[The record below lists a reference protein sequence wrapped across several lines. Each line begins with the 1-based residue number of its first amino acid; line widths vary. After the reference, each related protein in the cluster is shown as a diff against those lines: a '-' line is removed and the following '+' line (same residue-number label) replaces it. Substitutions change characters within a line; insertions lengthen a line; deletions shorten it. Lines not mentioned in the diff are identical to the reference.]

1 MADTKIKFCGLR
13 REEDVKFAASLGA
26 GFMGFILTDRFR
38 RFIEPEEAG
47 RLKQFVPAS
56 CKTVGVFVDEPLDYV
71 IESAELAD
79 LDMIQLHGSED
90 DAYIAQIKEK
100 TGLPVIKMVKP
111 VTIDD
116 IITARQSLAD
126 LILLDSGAGGT
137 GKVFD
142 WSLAERLGR
151 DYILA
156 GGLTPDNVG
165 EAVERLK
172 PFAVDVSS
180 GVETEGIKDFSKMK
194 AFAAEVRKI

>member
-13 REEDVKFAASLGA
+13 REEDVKYAASLGA
-26 GFMGFILTDRFR
+26 GYMGFILTDRFR
-38 RFIEPEEAG
+38 RYIEPSEVAI
-47 RLKQFVPAS
+47 LKAFVPAS
-56 CKTVGVFVDEPLDYV
+56 CKTVGVFVDEPVDYV
-71 IESAELAD
+71 VSAAKAAG
-79 LDMIQLHGSED
+79 LDMIQLHGAED
-90 DAYIAQIKEK
+90 EAYIAEVKEK
-100 TGLPVIKMVKP
+100 TGLPIIKMIKP
-111 VTIDD
+111 VSEDD

-142 WSLAERLGR
+142 WSLAENLGR

-156 GGLTPDNVG
+156 GGLTPENVG

-194 AFAAEVRKI
+194 AFAAEVRKL

>member
-13 REEDVKFAASLGA
+13 REEDVKYAASLDA

-38 RFIEPEEAG
+38 RYIEPSEVA
-47 RLKQFVPAS
+47 RLKAFVPAS
-56 CKTVGVFVDEPLDYV
+56 CKTVGVFVDEPVDYV
-71 IESAELAD
+71 VSAAKTAG
-79 LDMIQLHGSED
+79 LDMIQLHGNED
-90 DAYIAQIKEK
+90 DGYINDIKEK

-111 VTIDD
+111 VSESD
-116 IITARQSLAD
+116 IIAARHCVAD
-126 LILLDSGAGGT
+126 LILLDSGTGT

-142 WSLAERLGR
+142 WSLIRDLGR

-156 GGLTPDNVG
+156 GGLTPENVG

-180 GVETEGIKDFSKMK
+180 GVETEGIKDFLKMK
-194 AFAAEVRKI
+194 AFAAEVRKL

>member
-1 MADTKIKFCGLR
+1 MTDTKIKFCGLR
-13 REEDVKFAASLGA
+13 RDEDVKMAASLGA
-26 GFMGFILTDRFR
+26 DFYGFILTDRFKR
-38 RFIEPEEAG
+38 YVAPEEVA
-47 RLKQFVPAS
+47 RLKQYVS
-56 CKTVGVFVDEPLDYV
+56 SGKTVGVFVDESVDYV
-71 IESAELAD
+71 IGTAKTAK
-79 LDMIQLHGSED
+79 LDIIQLHGSED
-90 DAYIAQIKEK
+90 DSYITEIKEK
-100 TGLPVIKMVKP
+100 TGLPVIKMIKP
-111 VTIDD
+111 LSEND
-116 IITARQSLAD
+116 IITARQSAAD

-156 GGLTPDNVG
+156 GGLTPDNAH

-180 GVETEGIKDFSKMK
+180 GVETEGTKDFSKMK

>member
-1 MADTKIKFCGLR
+1 MTETKIKFCGLR
-13 REEDVKFAASLGA
+13 REEDVKYAASLDA
-26 GFMGFILTDRFR
+26 GFFGFILSERFKR
-38 RFIEPEEAG
+38 YIAPGEIRL
-47 RLKQFVPAS
+47 LKQFVPSNA
-56 CKTVGVFVDEPLDYV
+56 KTVGVFVDEPEEYV
-71 IESAELAD
+71 IACSKEAD

-90 DAYIAQIKEK
+90 DAYIMSIKEK

-111 VTIDD
+111 VSEGD
-116 IITARQSLAD
+116 IITARQSKAD

-142 WSLAERLGR
+142 WSLAETLGR

-156 GGLTPDNVG
+156 GGLTPANAG
-165 EAVERLK
+165 EAVKRLK

-180 GVETEGIKDFSKMK
+180 GVETEEIKDFSKMK

>member
-1 MADTKIKFCGLR
+1 MTETKIKFCGLR
-13 REEDVKFAASLGA
+13 HEEDVKYAASLDA
-26 GFMGFILTDRFR
+26 GFFGFILSERFKR
-38 RFIEPEEAG
+38 YIAPGEIR
-47 RLKQFVPAS
+47 RLKQFVPSNA
-56 CKTVGVFVDEPLDYV
+56 KTVGVFVDEPEEYV
-71 IESAELAD
+71 IACSKEAD

-90 DAYIAQIKEK
+90 DAYIMSIKEK

-111 VTIDD
+111 VSEGD
-116 IITARQSLAD
+116 IITARQSKAD

-142 WSLAERLGR
+142 WSLAENLGR

-156 GGLTPDNVG
+156 GGLTPANAG
-165 EAVERLK
+165 EAVKRLK

>member
-13 REEDVKFAASLGA
+13 REEDIKFAASLDA

-90 DAYIAQIKEK
+90 DAYVAEIKEK
-100 TGLPVIKMVKP
+100 TGLPVIKMIKP
-111 VTIDD
+111 ETIDD

-137 GKVFD
+137 GRVFD
-142 WSLAERLGR
+142 WSLAEKLGR

-156 GGLTPDNVG
+156 GGLTPENVG
-165 EAVERLK
+165 EAVERLR

-180 GVETEGIKDFSKMK
+180 GVETDGIKDFLKMK

>member
-1 MADTKIKFCGLR
+1 MTDTKIKFCGLR
-13 REEDVKFAASLGA
+13 REEDVKFAASLDA
-26 GFMGFILTDRFR
+26 GFFGFILSDRFKR
-38 RFIEPEEAG
+38 YVAPEKVALMKE
-47 RLKQFVPAS
+47 LVPSSA
-56 CKTVGVFVDEPLDYV
+56 KTVGVFVDEPADYV
-71 IESAELAD
+71 TAASNTAK
-79 LDMIQLHGSED
+79 LDMIQLHGNESE
-90 DAYIAQIKEK
+90 AYIAEIKEK

-111 VTIDD
+111 VSEDD
-116 IITARQSLAD
+116 IITARQSIAD

-142 WSLAERLGR
+142 WSLAEKLGR

-156 GGLTPDNVG
+156 GGLTPINVG
-165 EAVERLK
+165 DAVERLK

>member
-1 MADTKIKFCGLR
+1 MTDTKIKFCGLR
-13 REEDVKFAASLGA
+13 REEDVKFAASLDA
-26 GFMGFILTDRFR
+26 GFFGFILSDRFKR
-38 RFIEPEEAG
+38 YVAPEKVALMKE
-47 RLKQFVPAS
+47 LVPSSA
-56 CKTVGVFVDEPLDYV
+56 KTVGVFVDEPADYV
-71 IESAELAD
+71 TAASNTAK
-79 LDMIQLHGSED
+79 LDMIQLHGNESE
-90 DAYIAQIKEK
+90 AYIAEIKEK

-111 VTIDD
+111 VSEDD
-116 IITARQSLAD
+116 IITARQSIAD

-142 WSLAERLGR
+142 WSLAEKLGR

-156 GGLTPDNVG
+156 GGLTPVNVG
-165 EAVERLK
+165 DAVERLK

>member
-13 REEDVKFAASLGA
+13 REEDVKYAASLGA
-26 GFMGFILTDRFR
+26 GFMGFILSERFK
-38 RFIEPEEAG
+38 RFVKPEDVASF
-47 RLKQFVPAS
+47 RKFVPAS
-56 CKTVGVFVDEPLDYV
+56 TKTVGVFVDEPEDYV
-71 IESAELAD
+71 IGCAKTAK
-79 LDMIQLHGSED
+79 LDMIQLHGNED
-90 DAYIAQIKEK
+90 DGYINDIKEK

-111 VTIDD
+111 VSESD
-116 IITARQSLAD
+116 IIAARHCVAD
-126 LILLDSGAGGT
+126 LILLDSGTGT

-142 WSLAERLGR
+142 WSLIRDLDR

-156 GGLTPDNVG
+156 GGLTPENVG

-194 AFAAEVRKI
+194 AFAAEVRKL

>member
-1 MADTKIKFCGLR
+1 MTDTKIKFCGLR
-13 REEDVKFAASLGA
+13 REEDVKYAASLDA
-26 GFMGFILTDRFR
+26 GFFGFILSDRFKR
-38 RFIEPEEAG
+38 YVAPEKVALMKE
-47 RLKQFVPAS
+47 FVPSSA
-56 CKTVGVFVDEPLDYV
+56 KTVGVFVDEALDYV
-71 IESAELAD
+71 ISTAKTAK
-79 LDMIQLHGSED
+79 LDMIQLHGNESE
-90 DAYIAQIKEK
+90 AYIAEIKEK

-111 VTIDD
+111 VSEDD
-116 IITARQSLAD
+116 IITARQSIAD

-142 WSLAERLGR
+142 WSLAEKLGR

-156 GGLTPDNVG
+156 GGLTPVNVG
-165 EAVERLK
+165 DAVERLK

>member
-1 MADTKIKFCGLR
+1 MTDTKIKFCGLR
-13 REEDVKFAASLGA
+13 REEDVKFAASLDA
-26 GFMGFILTDRFR
+26 DFMGFILTDRFKR
-38 RFIEPEEAG
+38 YIAPEEVA
-47 RLKQFVPAS
+47 RLKEFVS
-56 CKTVGVFVDEPLDYV
+56 STTKTVGVFVDEPIDYV
-71 IESAELAD
+71 ISTAKTAK

-90 DAYIAQIKEK
+90 DSYIVEIKEK
-100 TGLPVIKMVKP
+100 TGLPIIKMIKP
-111 VTIDD
+111 LSEDD
-116 IITARQSLAD
+116 IITARNSKAD

-156 GGLTPDNVG
+156 GGLTPDNAA
-165 EAVERLK
+165 EAAQRLK